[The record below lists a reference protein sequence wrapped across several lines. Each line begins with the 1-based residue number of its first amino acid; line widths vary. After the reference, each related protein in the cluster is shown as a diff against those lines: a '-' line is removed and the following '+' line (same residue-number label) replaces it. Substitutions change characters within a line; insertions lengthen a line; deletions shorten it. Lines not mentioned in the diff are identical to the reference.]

1 MRGVEECGCQ
11 ALDTSIWSDHY
22 GGLGW
27 GRGRHECYFW
37 SLERWLFE
45 CYQKSEA
52 QGERLMFVKFSQSF
66 YVLRS
71 DTSNQVLSPRITI
84 KTLLPS

>member
-1 MRGVEECGCQ
+1 
-11 ALDTSIWSDHY
+11 
-22 GGLGW
+22 
-27 GRGRHECYFW
+27 
-37 SLERWLFE
+37 
-45 CYQKSEA
+45 
-52 QGERLMFVKFSQSF
+52 MFVKFSQSF